1 MHTAGNVAEGAVKRR
16 RVGKAGD
23 AHPPFS
29 VPLIVIIIIV
39 IIVIIIIIVI
49 VIVIIRFSPCH

>member
-39 IIVIIIIIVI
+39 IIVI
-49 VIVIIRFSPCH
+49 VIVIIRFTPCH